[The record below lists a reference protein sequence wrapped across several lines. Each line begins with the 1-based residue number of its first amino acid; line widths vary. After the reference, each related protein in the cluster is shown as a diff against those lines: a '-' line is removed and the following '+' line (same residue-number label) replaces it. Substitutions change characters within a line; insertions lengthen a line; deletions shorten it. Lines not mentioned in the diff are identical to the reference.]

1 RGGLADLIEGGA
13 ERGAN
18 LFHSFTD
25 FNVEELQRVYFANPA
40 GIDNII
46 SRVTGTNPSSILG
59 TLGVDGAANLFLL
72 NPHGIIFGA
81 NAQLDIQGSFVAST
95 ANSITFGDGSSF
107 SANPDNSSLLT
118 VSVPLGLQYGTNQA
132 GAIANAG
139 NLAVGKDLTLSAGNL
154 DLQGQLYAGRDLT
167 LEAQDTVRIRDSVIA
182 PFIAAARGQFLVQ
195 GNEAVDIFAL
205 NHPDSGLF
213 SGGDM
218 VLQSPSQVGGDAH
231 YWSGGSFRIERLDGS
246 LGDLYSPH
254 DPIIR
259 ARGDVSFD
267 AYIGASLH
275 IFAGGSVTIPAFVLI
290 TDTDTAANSIQE
302 DVTLSDGVTLIA
314 IDGSTQPTLDIRAGT
329 TAFEPNRIIGN
340 GFFFPQ
346 PPSTN
351 APKTS
356 ADISL
361 GLVSGEGA
369 LIFLTNQY
377 EPNTALS
384 GGTISVFG
392 IVTASSTGNGGDII
406 IDSRSDISALLIDSS
421 SSGGNGGNVI
431 IDSRSDISALSIDS
445 SSSAGNGGDIII
457 DSQSDISA
465 LSIDSSSS
473 AGNGGTIK
481 LLADGNIIQI
491 FGGEFNSSSSASNG
505 NAGNGGAIF
514 LHTDGN
520 ISLPGNL
527 DSRSIANAG
536 GNAGDGG
543 EIFLEAGGNITTGG
557 FVVSNQINLQ
567 SGSVS
572 LEGNAG
578 NGGTISLE
586 AGGEIDLGKFD
597 SNSFARNGD
606 AGDGGQISLN
616 AITGTITTKN
626 LRSESG
632 SGNGNA
638 ANGGEINL
646 RALGDIHVTEDLDS
660 DSISAAG
667 GDSGNGGA
675 ISLETAAG
683 SIFAENFTSNSFA
696 RNGDAGNGG
705 QISLNAITGTIT
717 TKNLRSESGSGN
729 GNAANGGEIN
739 LRALGDI
746 RVTKDLDSE
755 SISAAGGDSGN
766 GGAISLETAAGSIFA
781 ENFIS
786 NSIASN
792 GDAGDGGQ
800 ISLNAITGT
809 ITTDNLNSQS
819 ASDNG
824 NAGNG
829 GRINFTALGDIRVTE
844 DLDSSSVAGG
854 DSGNGGAISLET
866 AAGSISA
873 GNFSSNSFAR
883 NGDAGDGG
891 QISLNAIT
899 GTITTKKLSSE
910 SGSGNGNTGNGGR
923 INLTALGD
931 IRIEDLGSP
940 SISVAGGDSGNGGA
954 ISLETAA
961 GSIFAE
967 NFNSNSFAG
976 NGDAGNGGQISL
988 NAITG
993 TITTKNLR
1001 SESGSGNGNAANG
1014 GEINLRALGDIRV
1027 TKDLDSD
1034 SVSVAGGDSG
1044 NGGAISLETAAGSI
1058 TTGNFDA
1065 GTVSVEGDAGDG
1077 GIISL
1082 AAFHGTITT
1091 GNLKSEAGSNNGNAG
1106 DGGEITLEARNNIT
1120 TGDLNSR
1127 SFGSLLGNGGNINLT
1142 STAESITT
1150 GSISSGG
1157 SFDFGGFGNS
1167 LIGEGNRGNVTLDAY
1182 RDLIL
1187 SPLIDASGS
1196 GPGGNITLTSR
1207 TGEVSLKDGLINS
1220 NGFGN
1225 GSGGKIKIEGQSVS
1239 IINTDL
1245 TTRSSGQGNGG
1256 SLILTT
1262 PGSVSLDSSRITTSL
1277 EPGAIGQGGDIR
1289 IEGASVSLSDFTI
1302 DTATFGQGNAG
1313 KVSIKAED
1321 FVSLISSAVFSITA
1335 GEGNAG
1341 SVTVEAGGNV
1351 WLKNSSNISTAVD
1364 FGAVGNGGNVDI
1376 NAYSLLI
1383 TDGSQ
1388 LQALT
1393 LGTGDLTNDT
1403 GNSGNISINVLDS
1416 VTISGVGSD
1425 GFLSGIF
1432 TSSEAANSGQGGNIE
1447 VTADNLLVS
1456 NGAVFSAQTFSTFD
1470 GGDITVQVS
1479 TLELRDGGQFLTST
1493 FNSGKAGNIIVTAS
1507 DKVTITGSD
1516 PNFAQRVNPTPLLR
1530 NDIDVSRPTILFE
1543 AEPNN
1548 SITQAQELDR
1558 SFSINSPDAANPLV
1572 EFSTRIPYVSVSG
1585 KGSEPAT
1592 SDYYSFE
1599 VGTAG
1604 TRAIIDIDTF
1614 GNSPNLDT
1622 VVRLFDSEGNLLASN
1637 DDAPA
1642 SLGAFGSQSNNDS
1655 YLRHVITLPGTY
1667 FIQVTQSGNVGISD
1681 SQAYNLQV
1689 SLDTPKVVASVV
1701 NAGSVSGMFA
1711 KTQGTGTGGNINL
1724 STTNL
1729 DLSDQAEISAQALG
1743 QGNAGNININVS
1755 DRLTATDGNIIT
1767 ATTQSAGGAI
1777 DITAKDIRLRGDSDI
1792 TTSVFSGA
1800 DNGGNITI
1808 TTDSLIAFA
1817 DSDILAFARDGRGG
1831 DITFKTPIFFGFAF
1845 RPAPKG
1851 TDPATLDN
1859 NNRVDI
1865 NASGA
1870 IDGVITLPNLDF
1882 IENSLTELPD
1892 NLIDTDNL
1900 LANSCIVRT
1909 SEQEGQFI
1917 ITGGGNLPTRPGDA
1931 SVSRYPTGEVRTVPS
1946 ESASRP
1952 WQKGDP
1958 IVEATGVY
1966 QLPNG
1971 RLVMGRECS

>member
-1 RGGLADLIEGGA
+1 
-13 ERGAN
+13 
-18 LFHSFTD
+18 
-25 FNVEELQRVYFANPA
+25 
-40 GIDNII
+40 
-46 SRVTGTNPSSILG
+46 
-59 TLGVDGAANLFLL
+59 
-72 NPHGIIFGA
+72 
-81 NAQLDIQGSFVAST
+81 
-95 ANSITFGDGSSF
+95 
-107 SANPDNSSLLT
+107 
-118 VSVPLGLQYGTNQA
+118 
-132 GAIANAG
+132 
-139 NLAVGKDLTLSAGNL
+139 
-154 DLQGQLYAGRDLT
+154 
-167 LEAQDTVRIRDSVIA
+167 
-182 PFIAAARGQFLVQ
+182 
-195 GNEAVDIFAL
+195 
-205 NHPDSGLF
+205 
-213 SGGDM
+213 
-218 VLQSPSQVGGDAH
+218 
-231 YWSGGSFRIERLDGS
+231 
-246 LGDLYSPH
+246 
-254 DPIIR
+254 
-259 ARGDVSFD
+259 
-267 AYIGASLH
+267 
-275 IFAGGSVTIPAFVLI
+275 
-290 TDTDTAANSIQE
+290 
-302 DVTLSDGVTLIA
+302 
-314 IDGSTQPTLDIRAGT
+314 
-329 TAFEPNRIIGN
+329 
-340 GFFFPQ
+340 
-346 PPSTN
+346 
-351 APKTS
+351 
-356 ADISL
+356 
-361 GLVSGEGA
+361 
-369 LIFLTNQY
+369 
-377 EPNTALS
+377 
-384 GGTISVFG
+384 
-392 IVTASSTGNGGDII
+392 
-406 IDSRSDISALLIDSS
+406 
-421 SSGGNGGNVI
+421 
-431 IDSRSDISALSIDS
+431 
-445 SSSAGNGGDIII
+445 
-457 DSQSDISA
+457 
-465 LSIDSSSS
+465 
-473 AGNGGTIK
+473 
-481 LLADGNIIQI
+481 
-491 FGGEFNSSSSASNG
+491 
-505 NAGNGGAIF
+505 
-514 LHTDGN
+514 
-520 ISLPGNL
+520 
-527 DSRSIANAG
+527 
-536 GNAGDGG
+536 
-543 EIFLEAGGNITTGG
+543 
-557 FVVSNQINLQ
+557 
-567 SGSVS
+567 
-572 LEGNAG
+572 
-578 NGGTISLE
+578 
-586 AGGEIDLGKFD
+586 
-597 SNSFARNGD
+597 
-606 AGDGGQISLN
+606 
-616 AITGTITTKN
+616 
-626 LRSESG
+626 
-632 SGNGNA
+632 
-638 ANGGEINL
+638 
-646 RALGDIHVTEDLDS
+646 
-660 DSISAAG
+660 
-667 GDSGNGGA
+667 
-675 ISLETAAG
+675 
-683 SIFAENFTSNSFA
+683 
-696 RNGDAGNGG
+696 
-705 QISLNAITGTIT
+705 
-717 TKNLRSESGSGN
+717 
-729 GNAANGGEIN
+729 
-739 LRALGDI
+739 
-746 RVTKDLDSE
+746 
-755 SISAAGGDSGN
+755 
-766 GGAISLETAAGSIFA
+766 
-781 ENFIS
+781 
-786 NSIASN
+786 
-792 GDAGDGGQ
+792 
-800 ISLNAITGT
+800 
-809 ITTDNLNSQS
+809 
-819 ASDNG
+819 
-824 NAGNG
+824 
-829 GRINFTALGDIRVTE
+829 
-844 DLDSSSVAGG
+844 
-854 DSGNGGAISLET
+854 
-866 AAGSISA
+866 
-873 GNFSSNSFAR
+873 
-883 NGDAGDGG
+883 
-891 QISLNAIT
+891 
-899 GTITTKKLSSE
+899 
-910 SGSGNGNTGNGGR
+910 
-923 INLTALGD
+923 
-931 IRIEDLGSP
+931 
-940 SISVAGGDSGNGGA
+940 
-954 ISLETAA
+954 
-961 GSIFAE
+961 
-967 NFNSNSFAG
+967 
-976 NGDAGNGGQISL
+976 
-988 NAITG
+988 
-993 TITTKNLR
+993 
-1001 SESGSGNGNAANG
+1001 
-1014 GEINLRALGDIRV
+1014 
-1027 TKDLDSD
+1027 
-1034 SVSVAGGDSG
+1034 SG

-1077 GIISL
+1077 GIIAL

-1106 DGGEITLEARNNIT
+1106 DGGEITLEARDNIT

-1127 SFGSLLGNGGNINLT
+1127 SFGSLVGNGGNINLT

-1245 TTRSSGQGNGG
+1245 TTRSSGNGNGG
-1256 SLILTT
+1256 SVILTT

-1289 IEGASVSLSDFTI
+1289 IEGGSVSLSDFTI

-1341 SVTVEAGGNV
+1341 SVTLEAGGNV

-1364 FGAVGNGGNVDI
+1364 FGAVGNGGNVAI

-1416 VTISGVGSD
+1416 VTVSGVGSD

-1447 VTADNLLVS
+1447 LNADHLLVS

-1470 GGDITVQVS
+1470 GGDITVLVS
-1479 TLELRDGGQFLTST
+1479 TLEFRNGGQFLTST
-1493 FNSGKAGNIIVTAS
+1493 FSSGKAGNIIVTAS

-1548 SITQAQELDR
+1548 SITQAQELDS

-1572 EFSTRIPYVSVSG
+1572 EFSTRIPYVSVWG
-1585 KGSEPAT
+1585 TGSEPAT

-1637 DDAPA
+1637 QDAPA
-1642 SLGAFGSQSNNDS
+1642 SLGAFGSQGNNDS

-1667 FIQVTQSGNVGISD
+1667 FIQVTQSGSVGISD

-1701 NAGSVSGMFA
+1701 NAGSASGMFA

-1729 DLSDQAEISAQALG
+1729 DLSDEAEISAQALG
-1743 QGNAGNININVS
+1743 QGNAGNITIEALELFS
-1755 DRLTATDGNIIT
+1755 ATDGNIIT
-1767 ATTQSAGGAI
+1767 STTQSAGGEI
-1777 DITAKDIRLRGDSDI
+1777 KIIAKDIRLRGDSDI

-1845 RPAPKG
+1845 RPAPPG

-1870 IDGVITLPNLDF
+1870 TDGVIQGLPNLDF

-1946 ESASRP
+1946 QSASRP